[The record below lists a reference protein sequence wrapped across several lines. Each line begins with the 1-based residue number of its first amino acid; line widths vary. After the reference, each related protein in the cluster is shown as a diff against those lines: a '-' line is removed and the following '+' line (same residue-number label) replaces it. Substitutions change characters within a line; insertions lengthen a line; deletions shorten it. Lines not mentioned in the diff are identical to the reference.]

1 MDRKNKKGQLI
12 IKACCAVAAFMLWLY
27 IYNFENPV
35 MDKVITVPV
44 SIVNQDVL
52 AQSKLS
58 PVIESNEEIKIT
70 VRGSVSQINDLNTGD
85 IQLQADLASAGVK
98 KGENKI
104 RVTVEKKPIDIKV
117 ANSDSLFITV
127 NVDEMVEKTVPVK
140 IVLEGEARSGYYVQK
155 PDPEYKEATIKGPS
169 KIVSSVDYAIARCD
183 ISDYYKNMNL
193 KTTLQAE
200 STSGTV
206 YKYVQVVPGALD
218 LTIQVKKTKIVP
230 INVKTSTDPASSGI
244 SSILPT
250 TDKVTIA
257 GDETQLQGI
266 SGIDTEIVD
275 IINLNGAKTIDAKL
289 VVPQGITLIS
299 NAGSV
304 KLNIT
309 YAVKSE
315 KTLTVPVAI
324 KNVTTGMSAA
334 LDQTSVSLTVSG
346 TADAIG
352 GLTADKIECYVDL
365 NGLTAEGTQPMKVVL
380 TLPDGISKTAMNPE
394 TINVTLKKNVS
405 GGQ

>member
-58 PVIESNEEIKIT
+58 PVIESIAEIKIT
-70 VRGSVSQINDLNTGD
+70 VRGSVSQINDLNIGGF
-85 IQLQADLASAGVK
+85 QLQADMASAGIH
-98 KGENKI
+98 KGDNKI
-104 RVTVEKKPIDIKV
+104 RVTVEKKPSDIKI
-117 ANSDSLFITV
+117 ANADSLSIMV

-140 IVLEGEARSGYYVQK
+140 VVLEGEARSGYYVIK
-155 PDPEYKEATIKGPS
+155 PDPEFKEATIKGPS
-169 KIVSSVDYAIARCD
+169 KVVSSVNYAVARCD
-183 ISDYYKNMNL
+183 ISDYYKNMNV

-200 STSGTV
+200 SNSGTV
-206 YKYVQVVPGALD
+206 YKYVQVVPEVLD
-218 LTIQVKKTKIVP
+218 LTMQVKKTKTVP
-230 INVKTSTDPASSGI
+230 INVKTSVDPAGSGI
-244 SSILPT
+244 TSILPA
-250 TDKVTIA
+250 TDKVAIA

-275 IINLNGAKTIDAKL
+275 IINLNGAKTINAKL
-289 VVPQGITLIS
+289 VVPQGITLIGNS
-299 NAGSV
+299 GSV

-309 YAVKSE
+309 YAEKSE
-315 KTLTVPVAI
+315 KTLSVPVTI
-324 KNVTTGMSAA
+324 KNVDAGMSAA
-334 LDQTSVSLTVSG
+334 LDQTTVSLTVSG
-346 TADAIG
+346 SAEAIG
-352 GLTADKIECYVDL
+352 SLTADKIECYVDL
-365 NGLTAEGTQPMKVVL
+365 NGLTAEGTQPVKVVL
-380 TLPDGISKTAMNPE
+380 TLPGGISSTSINPE
-394 TINVTLKKNVS
+394 SINVTLKKNVS

>member
-52 AQSKLS
+52 AKSKLS

-85 IQLQADLASAGVK
+85 FQLVADLASAGVK
-98 KGENKI
+98 KGDNKI
-104 RVTVEKKPIDIKV
+104 RVTVEKKPTDIQI

-140 IVLEGEARSGYYVQK
+140 IVFEGEARSGYYVLK
-155 PDPEYKEATIKGPS
+155 SDPEYKEATIKGPS
-169 KIVSSVDYAIARCD
+169 KIVSSVDYATARCD

-206 YKYVQVVPGALD
+206 YKYVQVVPGAID
-218 LTIQVKKTKIVP
+218 LTIQVKKTKTVP
-230 INVKTSTDPASSGI
+230 INVKTSADPAGSGI

-289 VVPQGITLIS
+289 VVPQGITLIG
-299 NAGSV
+299 NAGTV

-309 YAVKSE
+309 YAAKSE

-346 TADAIG
+346 TADAMG
-352 GLTADKIECYVDL
+352 SLTADKIECYVDL
-365 NGLTAEGTQPMKVVL
+365 SGLTAEGTQPVKVML
-380 TLPDGISKTAMNPE
+380 TLPDGISKTAMSPE